1 MQFRCSSHIAD
12 NVDIIHAGSQR
23 QTAKFDV
30 IGPLGLGQPV
40 LVFNPR
46 VWRFLLQI
54 VFKYLLEKSEMI
66 VQADTVAV

>member
-1 MQFRCSSHIAD
+1 MKKDR
-12 NVDIIHAGSQR
+12 R
-23 QTAKFDV
+23 EFDV
-30 IGPLGLGQPV
+30 ISPLGLGQPV

-54 VFKYLLEKSEMI
+54 VFKYLLEKPEMI